1 MISKRGFTAHI
12 LIIVVAIIAIW
23 GLVIWLLIAKGII
36 KKPSI
41 PGFKKE
47 PKVELKTEYK
57 NPFDKKTQ
65 YVNPFDKFKNPLANL
80 K

>member
-1 MISKRGFTAHI
+1 MTSKKGFTAHT

-23 GLVIWLLIAKGII
+23 GLVIWLLIAKGIL

-41 PGFKKE
+41 PGLKKE
-47 PKVELKTEYK
+47 PKVELKTEYE
-57 NPFDKKTQ
+57 NPFKKETQ
-65 YVNPFDKFKNPLANL
+65 YVNPFEQTKNPFAVA